1 VAIQPAI
8 SPPAISSTRSDT
20 AQHVPIP
27 QRAGRGKRRNAVS
40 KQTQAAVSS
49 ASVSDSIPE
58 GFRSLIY
65 CDELSCG
72 GAMDVVRI
80 QLQPSN
86 AGLVAAASQSSN
98 VVSAD
103 VLVGADGI
111 ARGIRIVR

>member
-1 VAIQPAI
+1 MSNPV
-8 SPPAISSTRSDT
+8 
-20 AQHVPIP
+20 
-27 QRAGRGKRRNAVS
+27 
-40 KQTQAAVSS
+40 
-49 ASVSDSIPE
+49 PE
-58 GFRSLIY
+58 GFRSLMY

-80 QLQPSN
+80 QLQPSDV
-86 AGLVAAASQSSN
+86 GLIAAAQQNSN